1 MGFVSKEY
9 RKELVQWYISQLK
22 KLNLSDKTIGFFMRA
37 YHVNIPIYFI
47 MFMVYGSKI
56 LNICLLVFLIGAT
69 ISFIVFDGCI
79 LSKIESMIDNEDITV
94 VDPMLEIFYMEK
106 TNDNR
111 MYISIII
118 AFLYLSLAFSIFF
131 IRFGLPEDFFVN
143 MLSSI
148 PISPISPSVPSI
160 HIAPSI
166 HSISSIPMT
175 VGSE

>member
-47 MFMVYGSKI
+47 IFMVYGSKI

-69 ISFIVFDGCI
+69 ISFIAFDGCI
-79 LSKIESMIDNEDITV
+79 LSKIESIIDNEDITV
-94 VDPMLEIFYMEK
+94 VDPLLEIFYMEK

-111 MYISIII
+111 MFISIII

-131 IRFGLPEDFFVN
+131 VRFGLPEDFFFIVPITPIGTGHR
-143 MLSSI
+143 SSDMI
-148 PISPISPSVPSI
+148 CP
-160 HIAPSI
+160 
-166 HSISSIPMT
+166 T
-175 VGSE
+175 E